1 MGLKKKKILS
11 KPIFIQERLN
21 LRTSRFLTIKI
32 CQRKSKD
39 KFFTTFLS
47 KFLLENQL
55 LSLDQ
60 PDLANPQSCVFFIDF
75 MTLIKERSLLMDK
88 TSDR

>member
-11 KPIFIQERLN
+11 KPIFILERLN
-21 LRTSRFLTIKI
+21 LKTSRFLTIKI

-60 PDLANPQSCVFFIDF
+60 PDLASPQSCVFFIDF

>member
-11 KPIFIQERLN
+11 KPIFIQERLSSK
-21 LRTSRFLTIKI
+21 TSRFLTIKI

-39 KFFTTFLS
+39 KFCITFLS
-47 KFLLENQL
+47 KFLLESQL

-60 PDLANPQSCVFFIDF
+60 PDLASPQSCVFFIDF
-75 MTLIKERSLLMDK
+75 MTLIKVRSLLMDK
-88 TSDR
+88 TSER

>member
-1 MGLKKKKILS
+1 LS
-11 KPIFIQERLN
+11 SK
-21 LRTSRFLTIKI
+21 TSLFLMIKI

-60 PDLANPQSCVFFIDF
+60 PDLASPQSCVFFTDF
-75 MTLIKERSLLMDK
+75 MTPIKERSLLMDK